1 MADLVHSSPLAHR
14 DPPQDLVMGLRE
26 MPNFGMIDLRGLGS
40 DRKFMSTCKSI
51 LEVDLPKTPRT
62 SVSWGEN
69 KVFWLS
75 PDQWLILCPRART
88 ADLLASLVKALGGTH
103 ALAVDVSDM
112 RAVIRLEGKHAAT
125 VLLKGCALDLESDA
139 YPPGTV
145 RRLRF
150 AEIAALLHVVEED
163 VFDLFVFRSYAD
175 YAWDWLVR
183 NARSV
188 PDINSSQVHRAP

>member
-1 MADLVHSSPLAHR
+1 
-14 DPPQDLVMGLRE
+14 
-26 MPNFGMIDLRGLGS
+26 
-40 DRKFMSTCKSI
+40 
-51 LEVDLPKTPRT
+51 
-62 SVSWGEN
+62 
-69 KVFWLS
+69 
-75 PDQWLILCPRART
+75 
-88 ADLLASLVKALGGTH
+88 
-103 ALAVDVSDM
+103 
-112 RAVIRLEGKHAAT
+112 
-125 VLLKGCALDLESDA
+125 
-139 YPPGTV
+139 V